1 MKSCSKALL
10 ARGREANLWTEEKEP
25 LEGKRLMSPEGLD
38 TGKKQVL
45 EEKRNNNGN
54 SLENVRVSDGEKGE
68 VRDSSWTQA
77 LI

>member
-1 MKSCSKALL
+1 
-10 ARGREANLWTEEKEP
+10 
-25 LEGKRLMSPEGLD
+25 MSPEGLD

-45 EEKRNNNGN
+45 EEKRKNNGN
-54 SLENVRVSDGEKGE
+54 SLENVRVSDGGEKGE